1 MGSTAAL
8 GAPSVKAGQPD
19 QRRIGAT
26 RLYAHLG
33 PMSTILGGPGSL
45 GGLDRKTVRQQVWFR
60 DSQFLFTF
68 SPFTKE

>member
-26 RLYAHLG
+26 RLYAHVG
-33 PMSTILGGPGSL
+33 PRATILGGPRG
-45 GGLDRKTVRQQVWFR
+45 RPQTTAHTPPWFR
-60 DSQFLFTF
+60 DRQFLFTY
-68 SPFTKE
+68 SPFTITKES